1 MVQSLQFGP
10 LAVPTAPLFAVL
22 AVMIGV
28 DMAARYGRRLGLNA
42 DDVWNTG
49 MIAIVAGLIV
59 ARLWNVLHFWDVYLE
74 EPRLIFSLRPSGFV
88 WSAGLVAALIAGYGW
103 MIVRSLDPLRVATA
117 LLVGGT
123 VGWMVQSMSNFLT
136 GNPLGLISNLPWA
149 VPYYDELRHPVAL
162 YELAGAIVLWLLVM
176 SWGRRASPSQTFWRL
191 LLGWSVLL
199 LVTRAFVEEPVT
211 MMGLR
216 TTQVVVLVI
225 GLFACWR
232 LANSKS
238 VSQS

>member
-28 DMAARYGRRLGLNA
+28 DMAARYGRRLGLHA

-74 EPRLIFSLRPSGFV
+74 EPGLIFSLRPSGFV
-88 WSAGLVAALIAGYGW
+88 WSAGLIAALIAGYGW

-123 VGWMVQSMSNFLT
+123 VGWIVQSMSNFLT
-136 GNPLGLISNLPWA
+136 GNPLGLLSNLPWA

-162 YELAGAIVLWLLVM
+162 YELAGATVLWLFVM
-176 SWGRRASPSQTFWRL
+176 SWGRRASPSQTFWGL
-191 LLGWSVLL
+191 LLGWGVLL
-199 LVTRAFVEEPVT
+199 LLTRAFVEEPVT
-211 MMGLR
+211 MLGLR
-216 TTQVVVLVI
+216 TVQVVALVI

-232 LANSKS
+232 LATSKS